1 MKIEVPKWVLT
12 FQKPG
17 VSWWECRLEAQSQT
31 SRVGDRSRW
40 FNWRIEIDEASLY
53 SWSWSACWFFWIQ
66 LTLLFLKVTKGT
78 TTPTWTSVSINY
90 SPVSGI
96 LIGDFNSPG
105 GNWQTFKSKLP
116 ADFGIHIEKR
126 GRSPQPS
133 SLKKSLCRFF
143 PIVPHCLS
151 MNALFKKKEKKKKVK
166 EK

>member
-1 MKIEVPKWVLT
+1 MVKLAY
-12 FQKPG
+12 
-17 VSWWECRLEAQSQT
+17 R
-31 SRVGDRSRW
+31 DRRG
-40 FNWRIEIDEASLY
+40 I
-53 SWSWSACWFFWIQ
+53 SALLIVICMLIFWIQ
-66 LTLLFLKVTKGT
+66 LTLLFLKVTIGT
-78 TTPTWTSVSINY
+78 TTPTWTSVSINS

-96 LIGDFNSPG
+96 LIGVFNSPG
-105 GNWQTFKSKLP
+105 GKGQTFKSKLL

-151 MNALFKKKEKKKKVK
+151 MNALFKKEKKKKKVK